1 MRDDSERQAPGSI
14 DEREVILPSPRDQ
27 LDSDAAAQHPLS
39 TRSSL
44 DDLRVRIAALVDAV
58 HTLPATGLE
67 LDEAQWRID
76 ELSQEVNRPYPS
88 PPRVRSRWLR
98 LAPLLRELDSALPV
112 AATGHMIDDA
122 F

>member
-1 MRDDSERQAPGSI
+1 MRDDSERHAPGSI
-14 DEREVILPSPRDQ
+14 DDREVILPSPRNQ
-27 LDSDAAAQHPLS
+27 PDADPAPQSTLS
-39 TRSSL
+39 VRSGL

-58 HTLPATGLE
+58 HNLPATGLE

-76 ELSQEVNRPYPS
+76 ELAQEINRPYPS
-88 PPRVRSRWLR
+88 TPRVRSRWLR

-112 AATGHMIDDA
+112 AATGRMIDDA